1 MLKFYYLCNNRGC
14 TDEEYY
20 FLVGGGTLVFPYK
33 RTSASALQYVEYY
46 LDHKNKFHGDLQF
59 IDIFPNPN
67 FKKRGE
73 FVKIKNK
80 FFIMLDEGNVYV

>member
-1 MLKFYYLCNNRGC
+1 MLRFYIAMEGKYRA
-14 TDEEYY
+14 DEDYIIVNKCH
-20 FLVGGGTLVFPYK
+20 LIFPYK

-80 FFIMLDEGNVYV
+80 FFIMFDEGSIYA

>member
-1 MLKFYYLCNNRGC
+1 MFKFYTAREGMYRSN
-14 TDEEYY
+14 EE
-20 FLVGGGTLVFPYK
+20 FLIINKCHLVFPYK

-59 IDIFPNPN
+59 IDIFPSPN

-73 FVKIKNK
+73 FVKTKNK
-80 FFIMLDEGNVYV
+80 FFVMLDEGSIYA

>member
-14 TDEEYY
+14 ADC
-20 FLVGGGTLVFPYK
+20 FLAGGETLIFPHK

-46 LDHKNKFHGDLQF
+46 LGHKNKFRGDVQF

-73 FVKIKNK
+73 FVKIKKK
-80 FFIMLDEGNVYV
+80 FFIMLEEGSIYE